1 MSTLQPY
8 WKKDF
13 YFIPRYILDKDI
25 PKQLTDE
32 ILDFTTINQQE
43 RVAFYAICKYF
54 LSPSHDDDEKESL
67 SHWMRFVWNLI
78 SDKDSGGAD
87 TIRSVSAIQ
96 QAVAL
101 IDMIENPRRVYGEL
115 YEKSSEY
122 RQKLKNNT
130 VLEHRFIEEI
140 EKVIQILHPDCNVML
155 PSWAKDWE
163 QAIIEAEK
171 FRLFNGSIGVLI
183 YDGAGKIDWSNFEA
197 KYNNVKKYFANP
209 DNPSAI
215 RDMIP
220 YLRDED
226 ILELFSDYTL
236 NYKDSNVGHMLRSF
250 PARFHKYLLAKQ
262 KSALLTRL
270 QSDIETLCAN
280 NPNFWINKNWVNGHH
295 VLSNYSKRSG
305 AYDLSSYFIGTDC
318 IDTRYDILSDSD
330 AIPDGYELIVKNKQ
344 VTKPYKGLQTE
355 FYCRYKE
362 KKYKF
367 IWTAYDWVDM
377 YDGDAN
383 LWERGL
389 HTRFNGDKEPHFHN
403 AITFWKEIVRCIR
416 KFDNPTDD
424 SI

>member
-1 MSTLQPY
+1 MKINSIIDLVKDLDTSRQTKNLNKLLIRILLHLQVEFS
-8 WKKDF
+8 KFKNAKE
-13 YFIPRYILDKDI
+13 YFK
-25 PKQLTDE
+25 T
-32 ILDFTTINQQE
+32 
-43 RVAFYAICKYF
+43 
-54 LSPSHDDDEKESL
+54 
-67 SHWMRFVWNLI
+67 
-78 SDKDSGGAD
+78 
-87 TIRSVSAIQ
+87 
-96 QAVAL
+96 
-101 IDMIENPRRVYGEL
+101 
-115 YEKSSEY
+115 
-122 RQKLKNNT
+122 
-130 VLEHRFIEEI
+130 
-140 EKVIQILHPDCNVML
+140 
-155 PSWAKDWE
+155 
-163 QAIIEAEK
+163 
-171 FRLFNGSIGVLI
+171 
-183 YDGAGKIDWSNFEA
+183 
-197 KYNNVKKYFANP
+197 P
-209 DNPSAI
+209 DNPNAI

-250 PARFHKYLLAKQ
+250 PARFHKYLLAGQ

-403 AITFWKEIVRCIR
+403 AITLWKEIVRCIR